1 MYKMK
6 KVEKIEQVNE
16 IKDRLEFFVKKL
28 DAVNPEQFAFRE
40 IDELLAL
47 LDELEKK
54 CEEILQ

>member
-1 MYKMK
+1 MK
-6 KVEKIEQVNE
+6 KVAKIEQVNE

-28 DAVNPEQFAFRE
+28 DAVNPEQFALRE

>member
-28 DAVNPEQFAFRE
+28 DAVNPEQFALRE
-40 IDELLAL
+40 IDELAL

>member
-6 KVEKIEQVNE
+6 KVAKIEQVNE

-28 DAVNPEQFAFRE
+28 DAVNPEQFALRE